1 MPNFTGQLNT
11 NEIYA
16 ALFNMIISQEVF
28 ANNINDTYATLADRM
43 RVDGSL
49 YGDTKLYY
57 STDILESH
65 PWGADSE
72 AANLLELNR
81 AKDPACQAIELNQFR
96 QIRLTTDQYL
106 SKRAWSNEN
115 AFSQFT
121 SVITDWVRETK
132 RVYDSRL
139 MNTFVGTTESNV
151 GKQHIE
157 ITLLPS
163 DNSPTAQESVNR
175 INAQTISRA
184 LADLMTDILDP
195 NRDYNDYGYMRSY
208 SPNNLIVI
216 WNAKQRNKVTNM
228 DLPTIFHDNKLFKNL
243 QEMSLPARYFGDK
256 VTTTNIASLVY
267 NASTNPSG
275 IFDLADGKYT
285 LRAGVTS
292 LRSLIET
299 DIKVGEVTTHVF
311 PADSIPAGAVFTGT
325 PTNVYVENDSI
336 YFKIIHERS
345 VPFMSAFETMTNF
358 WNPRSLTDTKYLTW
372 GYNDLEYLKQ
382 FPFITIVDA
391 GNGAAA
397 AATE

>member
-65 PWGADSE
+65 PWGADAE

-81 AKDPACQAIELNQFR
+81 AKSPACQSIELDQFR
-96 QIRLTTDQYL
+96 QILLTTDQYL

-175 INAQTISRA
+175 INAQTISRT

-256 VTTTNIASLVY
+256 VTATNIASLVY

-285 LRAGVTS
+285 LRTGVTS

-299 DIKVGEVTTHVF
+299 DIKVGDVTTHVF

-325 PTNVYVENDSI
+325 PTDVYVENDNI

-345 VPFMSAFETMTNF
+345 VPFMSAFEIMTNF

-372 GYNDLEYLKQ
+372 GYNTLEYLKQ

-391 GNGAAA
+391 GNGSAS
-397 AATE
+397 